1 MSQYGNG
8 SNKVPPWQQRPQPTI
23 PSLLGQHPNVAAAA
37 AAATLANHLVMA
49 GQQQQQQQQQPP
61 PQAPPLQQPQ
71 QYTSVQ
77 QSMIQAPGLA
87 NMATMAQS
95 TIVQAQP
102 PAMPGQPQAAAQ
114 TLVQNPLSQ
123 PSLMGQPPLASQPL
137 QQFQQQQVMQQQH
150 QQTLQ
155 QQQQQQVL
163 HQQQQ
168 QAQVAPVQYPAPRA
182 LVPPTTF
189 PNLPSTLTAPPVV
202 GMPPTSTPNMGLGGL
217 SVAVAQSQQQPP
229 QQGQQQQAQQPQKQR
244 VFTGTIT
251 KLCPDF
257 GFVDD
262 DVFFQTSCVIGQPPV
277 VNDRVLVEAT
287 FNPTMPFKWNA
298 NRVQVIP
305 GPNRDACSVRD
316 SLRSS
321 TTSTRLTGASGR
333 ATEGAYN
340 AVPPPAFASNDRR
353 SFRDSGGSYSN
364 KDSFSSRSSRRS
376 RSPRRDSRRDRDRDD
391 GKEKEGSSAS
401 GGRASSKDADTKRK
415 RSRSRDRSPRS
426 PSRRRPRVAPRY
438 NVQVP
443 KLLLQIEEA
452 NILELRKRYSNL
464 YIPSDVFVTRPL
476 WSNTFPPHRPFPLPK
491 PVGFHVMHKD
501 VDSVLPNDAIYDPPD
516 ASHSFSAKV
525 MLLSVPSMEEIYR
538 RSCALSEDTSDSR
551 DAYVHPTRLI
561 NFCVGLRGK
570 SETMAIGGYWS
581 PSLDGPNPDKDPSV
595 LIKTAIR
602 TCLAL
607 TGIDLSPCTTWYRF
621 AEIYYR
627 RADSAHKGR
636 APSAATG
643 GGGITNTTITTT
655 NTTTS
660 TTTTTRSTG
669 TTCSSSSSG
678 GGVTDS
684 NVCSS
689 GAASRAPGNEPGRVE
704 TTVIFLPDVWNI
716 SPTKLEWD
724 GLHLNYK
731 RLLDRKLASMAGG
744 APVDECEGD
753 MPDEEELEDD
763 QETPKR
769 KDPSHWSAL
778 DIKTMKVVELREELD
793 ARLLNSRGLRSQLIA
808 RLTKVLKSEQD
819 KEEAEKAAIEEKM
832 KTDEILKKE
841 EEDKRKE
848 EEKRKKEEEDK
859 KKEEEEM
866 RRSLEKERALLEKR
880 HTLPETPMLLV
891 HPSRSAKSGKF
902 DATTMSLSVLL
913 DYRQEDN
920 KEHSFEV
927 SLFAELFNEML
938 MRDFA
943 FRIYRALVEAPESPK
958 EEEKKKDAEKKK
970 DKKKDDNDE
979 KVDAD
984 VIKST
989 DEKESEK
996 KTEKKED
1003 EKEEREP
1010 KRRRRDKFKR
1020 ENDQKDDDEDAVLD
1034 LDFEYE
1040 QEEFFKKDAKADKEA
1055 LAEDEDSKE
1064 ASRSVSAD
1072 VSKDHGDRQSESSSR
1087 ETKKRRASSCDRKDD
1102 KNSKEKKKMFTFDPY
1117 LLLAFVYFDTTR
1129 TGYIIDKD
1137 LEDIINLLG
1146 MNLSRA
1152 QMKKLTSKLV
1162 SRDVLYYRKLTDVP
1176 YEDKDKERPPVA
1188 QPSFME
1194 LLARGN
1200 KNHLPI
1206 FCEDGGDFARRG
1218 GRASKSE
1225 DFPQLREGVVRYE
1238 GSLVDVAKL
1247 MQQLQRS
1254 EKALIDTEEKLR
1266 TTQKDYGLCK
1276 EEVRRVTERN
1286 QRLTKDLR
1294 QQQHTSRFTE
1304 DELRR
1309 SMDDNLR
1316 YMTALN
1322 TIKDVVKPFVRG
1334 LEIDLDESIDI
1345 KTENGSSR
1353 DAKSPSFINTPDD
1366 GRTNGV
1372 NT

>member
-340 AVPPPAFASNDRR
+340 AVPPPAFASND
-353 SFRDSGGSYSN
+353 
-364 KDSFSSRSSRRS
+364 SFSSRSSRRS

-516 ASHSFSAKV
+516 ASHSFSAKNSFINYAEWYT
-525 MLLSVPSMEEIYR
+525 L
-538 RSCALSEDTSDSR
+538 EDTSDSR

-684 NVCSS
+684 N
-689 GAASRAPGNEPGRVE
+689 
-704 TTVIFLPDVWNI
+704 
-716 SPTKLEWD
+716 
-724 GLHLNYK
+724 
-731 RLLDRKLASMAGG
+731 
-744 APVDECEGD
+744 
-753 MPDEEELEDD
+753 
-763 QETPKR
+763 ETPKR

-1194 LLARGN
+1194 LLARG
-1200 KNHLPI
+1200 
-1206 FCEDGGDFARRG
+1206 
-1218 GRASKSE
+1218 
-1225 DFPQLREGVVRYE
+1225 VVRYE